1 MAFYS
6 PLDENMLNRLLT
18 RIEDTLP
25 AQAAALKSLIRIP
38 SVKAAPEGKLPFGA
52 PMQQALDTALTL
64 ARELGF
70 QTKDLDG
77 YAGIIDSG
85 EGEETLG
92 ILAHLDVVPAGMG
105 WTLPPFGGEER
116 DGRIY
121 GRGAMDDKGP
131 ALSALYA
138 LAAIRAAQVP
148 LRRRVRIILGCDEE
162 SGWACM
168 ARYKQTEPLPT
179 LSFSPDA
186 EYPLVYSEKA
196 ILHATFRLPLTGS
209 GVRAVSGERAN
220 VVPGTAEATV
230 PCTVH
235 DGLLHDGFS
244 LELSPE
250 DNGTCISVQGL
261 GAHAST
267 PQFGKNAMQML
278 LQVLKS
284 LPLPERDAAV
294 AAVLANAFHMDMHG
308 ETLGLDI
315 ADESGRFT
323 LNPGVLRWDQDG
335 VTLTV
340 DARCPHSLT
349 PETVLKRIS
358 AALAPAGF
366 AVTQS
371 HVSRGHLVPRDS
383 ELVQKLLA
391 VYRAQ
396 TGDTGAEPL
405 AIGGGTYA
413 RAMGNAVGFG
423 CEWPGQAMIA
433 HMPDEY
439 ISLSDIRR
447 NTLMMAD
454 AIVALAG
461 KDR

>member
-6 PLDENMLNRLLT
+6 PLDQNMLSRLLT
-18 RIEDTLP
+18 HIEDTLP
-25 AQAAALKSLIRIP
+25 AQLAALKSLIRIP
-38 SVKAAPEGKLPFGA
+38 SVKAAADGKLPFGA
-52 PMQQALDTALTL
+52 PMQKALDEALAL

-77 YAGIIDSG
+77 YVGIIDSG

-105 WTLPPFGGEER
+105 WTVPPFSGEER
-116 DGRIY
+116 EGRIY
-121 GRGAMDDKGP
+121 GRGTMDDKGP

-168 ARYKQTEPLPT
+168 ARYKQSEPLPT

-196 ILHATFRLPLTGS
+196 ILHATFKLPLQGS
-209 GVRAVSGERAN
+209 SVRVISGERAN
-220 VVPGTAEATV
+220 VVPGTAEATIPV
-230 PCTVH
+230 AV
-235 DGLLHDGFS
+235 DGQLKINGFS
-244 LELSPE
+244 MELSAKE
-250 DNGTCISVQGL
+250 NSTFISMQGL

-267 PQFGKNAMQML
+267 PENGKNALQGL
-278 LQVLKS
+278 LHILHA
-284 LPLPERDAAV
+284 LPLPKRDAAV
-294 AAVLANAFHMDMHG
+294 VAALSNTFHMDVHG

-323 LNPGVLRWDQDG
+323 LNLGVLRWDSDG
-335 VTLTV
+335 AALTI
-340 DARCPHSLT
+340 DARCPHSLP
-349 PETVLKRIS
+349 PETVLERIS
-358 AALAPAGF
+358 TALAPVGF
-366 AVTQS
+366 AITEYS
-371 HVSRGHLVPRDS
+371 ISPGHLVPRES
-383 ELVQKLLA
+383 ELVQKLLG

-396 TGDTGAEPL
+396 TGDTDAEPL

-413 RAMGNAVGFG
+413 RAMGNSVGFG
-423 CEWPGQAMIA
+423 CEWPGQAMLA

-439 ISLSDIRR
+439 ISLSDIHR
-447 NTLMMAD
+447 NTLMIAD

-461 KDR
+461 SR